1 MKKSKKLAVLGL
13 AVMLG
18 TTAVMT
24 QTPDRVWAEDSAVP
38 YAADITINETTF
50 PDAEFR
56 AYILGKYSNLGIS
69 KSEGDTLTEAELA
82 QITDMDIPENVSDL
96 TGVQYFTAIK
106 QLRCPNTKITSLD
119 MSGSQNLE
127 WVSCNDTL
135 LTSLN
140 VSNCPN
146 LKTVWC
152 WDTPL
157 TSLNTGNCPNLKSL
171 LCSGTKITSLDVSG
185 NANLETLWCEGT
197 LLTSLN
203 VGNCPKLKDLLCGGT
218 KITSLDVSRNTDLE
232 TLWCSGTK
240 ITSLDLSNNL
250 NLKELW
256 CSSTLLT
263 SLDVSRNVN
272 LTELQCNAAKL
283 TSLDV
288 SRNVNLT
295 ELNCKNLDMAW
306 LNIGNNPNLTNLN
319 YTEEYEKEITVNR
332 TEVKLTEK
340 VHPDMDAARII
351 DGSVENGTLDKTTG
365 IITVSDM
372 TQPVVYRYLC
382 GTAASGDIIVKV
394 TLKLNGN
401 VNGLQDSSIK
411 ITGNLNKTFDGIST
425 AAPNVEKT
433 GSTGAVSFKWEEET
447 ENSFKT
453 LNAAPV
459 DAGKY
464 RVTAYLASDGV
475 YREAVS
481 EPVTFTIGKAAPDY
495 TNPEKLKA
503 VVGQTL
509 ADVKLPKGFTWMEN
523 ENTLLEAEGEMKF
536 KVMYTPENTKNYLV
550 VKDIEAVIKVE
561 QSEQSEQQEQSGQPE
576 QSGQLGSANPGKS
589 PKTGDV
595 SNVSLYAVLIAGSFG
610 AGATVVTGLHR
621 NRRKNKK

>member
-1 MKKSKKLAVLGL
+1 
-13 AVMLG
+13 MLG

-24 QTPDRVWAEDSAVP
+24 QTPDRVWAEDGAVP
-38 YAADITINETTF
+38 HAADITINEATF

-56 AYILGKYSNLGIS
+56 AYILEKYDTLGIR

-82 QITDMDIPENVSDL
+82 RITDMDIPENVSDL
-96 TGVQYFTAIK
+96 TGVQYFTAIT
-106 QLRCPNTKITSLD
+106 QLNCPDTKITSLD
-119 MSGSQNLE
+119 MSGSQNLKE
-127 WVSCNDTL
+127 VDCYNAL
-135 LTSLN
+135 LTSLD

-146 LKTVWC
+146 LELVWC
-152 WDTPL
+152 QDTPL
-157 TSLNTGNCPNLKSL
+157 TSLKVGNCPNLKSL

-185 NANLETLWCEGT
+185 NANLETLWC
-197 LLTSLN
+197 N
-203 VGNCPKLKDLLCGGT
+203 GT
-218 KITSLDVSRNTDLE
+218 KITSLDIR
-232 TLWCSGTK
+232 
-240 ITSLDLSNNL
+240 NNL

-256 CSSTLLT
+256 CSSTKLT
-263 SLDVSRNVN
+263 SLDVSGNVN
-272 LTELQCNAAKL
+272 LTKLRCNATKL

-288 SRNVNLT
+288 SRNMNLT

-306 LNIGNNPNLTNLN
+306 LNIGDNPNLADLK
-319 YTEEYEKEITVNR
+319 YTEEYEKEITVDR

-425 AAPNVEKT
+425 AVPNVEKT
-433 GSTGAVSFKWEEET
+433 GSTGVVSFIWEEET
-447 ENSFKT
+447 ENSFET

-464 RVTAYLASDGV
+464 RVTAYLVSDGV

-481 EPVTFTIGKAAPDY
+481 EPVTFTIEKATPDY
-495 TNPEKLKA
+495 TKPEKLKA

-550 VKDIEAVIKVE
+550 IRDIEVVIKVE
-561 QSEQSEQQEQSGQPE
+561 QSEQQEQSE
-576 QSGQLGSANPGKS
+576 QLGSANPGKS
-589 PKTGDV
+589 PKTGDM
-595 SNVSLYAVLIAGSFG
+595 SNVSLYAVLLAGSFG